1 MIVARSS
8 PTTSR
13 KRPRRGPTF
22 KRAPACYFCAPFV
35 FITLQIPL
43 PDCPSATAFIFM
55 NLQIPFP
62 ANPLFANVYKTPGVS
77 PTGKAHSG
85 PFWNGQQ
92 NVLEQKENA
101 PECNSGASTN
111 NETPKCL
118 RAVTVAAA
126 SVLES
131 LPVVALVSRPESYR
145 QVRQPS
151 PDTPDRRVS
160 RCLG

>member
-1 MIVARSS
+1 MIVARFS

-13 KRPRRGPTF
+13 KTPKRGPTF

-62 ANPLFANVYKTPGVS
+62 QTLCLHMYTKPRGCHPPAKLTLDHFGTASRTCSSKKKTPRSAAPGRRQIM
-77 PTGKAHSG
+77 KRR
-85 PFWNGQQ
+85 
-92 NVLEQKENA
+92 NV
-101 PECNSGASTN
+101 
-111 NETPKCL
+111 L
-118 RAVTVAAA
+118 RAVTAAEA

-131 LPVVALVSRPESYR
+131 LPAVALVSRPESWP
-145 QVRQPS
+145 QVPQPS
-151 PDTPDRRVS
+151 LDTPDRRVS

>member
-62 ANPLFANVYKTPGVS
+62 ANPLFAHVYKTPGVS

-92 NVLEQKENA
+92 NVVEQKENA
-101 PECNSGASTN
+101 PECNSGARQMMKRRN
-111 NETPKCL
+111 NVL
-118 RAVTVAAA
+118 RYRCGGFGAGVVAGRCVGLAAGVVAAGA
-126 SVLES
+126 
-131 LPVVALVSRPESYR
+131 PAFAGYA
-145 QVRQPS
+145 
-151 PDTPDRRVS
+151 
-160 RCLG
+160 